1 VRIGQYVYFGLQS
14 ESVTAATITAHL
26 GVEPDRISV
35 RGSKRSAPAVPAF
48 HSWAVV
54 CQSPGLPLD
63 DQAQRVLDRMAPV
76 AGRVRELVEEHDVDA
91 TLTIVRYFDDEAGE
105 DDASAAGVTPE
116 EELFERLPGQH
127 QLLGWVLPSE
137 SIELLA
143 SMRAQICADEYG

>member
-1 VRIGQYVYFGLQS
+1 
-14 ESVTAATITAHL
+14 
-26 GVEPDRISV
+26 
-35 RGSKRSAPAVPAF
+35 
-48 HSWAVV
+48 
-54 CQSPGLPLD
+54 
-63 DQAQRVLDRMAPV
+63 MAPV

-127 QLLGWVLPSE
+127 QLLGWILPSE